1 MGVLAYPR
9 LSEPI
14 RDVIR
19 ASSLIVLLIV
29 AFVWFNSDLS
39 LLYIDLF
46 HSFAPSL
53 APRIPNPIKLATVT
67 IFDALTHV
75 VPCLL
80 VGLPQFAHSLIFA
93 LCVVLLWYRWARNKI
108 QSIYS
113 HLITTRQ
120 SDRAMLMVSVAVLLA
135 VCIGWFEFA

>member
-93 LCVVLLWYRWARNKI
+93 FSFLLLWYSWARKKLHT
-108 QSIYS
+108 IYS
-113 HLITTRQ
+113 RFIPYHYG
-120 SDRAMLMVSVAVLLA
+120 DRAIGSVGFIVLFFILL
-135 VCIGWFEFA
+135 GWFEIA